1 MHPHARPVALKTIGN
16 WKWRWLTLGEA
27 SRYLWWTLHGGTTFL
42 RKSNTFSHGWWNMN
56 GGDTKLS
63 EYAVYNLGWIISAW
77 FSDFASFHPMS
88 DSMTSSLLWRH
99 RRASRALL
107 VFWDN
112 AMSYSFWDNFNL
124 MLIKAWLNLV
134 SLFPYIKLQFWHRD
148 IFHSLLSHRMS
159 FQMCTEI
166 TSGFTRKLLNTLF
179 EEYRN
184 CLGLSIIQP
193 NQMPKFIFGVPPKRY
208 QVE

>member
-1 MHPHARPVALKTIGN
+1 MNNKMVGAVLKEEEEPNVTQHRPMWGDYLLLPGNCIATDLVHPHARPVALKTIGN

-63 EYAVYNLGWIISAW
+63 EYAVYNWGWNISAW

-99 RRASRALL
+99 RPALRALL
-107 VFWDN
+107 VFWV
-112 AMSYSFWDNFNL
+112 
-124 MLIKAWLNLV
+124 KTV
-134 SLFPYIKLQFWHRD
+134 K
-148 IFHSLLSHRMS
+148 
-159 FQMCTEI
+159 
-166 TSGFTRKLLNTLF
+166 
-179 EEYRN
+179 
-184 CLGLSIIQP
+184 
-193 NQMPKFIFGVPPKRY
+193 
-208 QVE
+208 